1 MKQPNSE
8 EKVLP
13 KLEEKVLKE
22 LYSTYVI
29 PPYQRPYKWHKSHVF
44 QLLDDLYENI
54 YIAKRK
60 YRVGTIIIHEDE
72 NGNHNIVDGQQR
84 LTTLSLILYYLGLK
98 NKLLQNQEYPSEI
111 SKNNLIY
118 NYAQIKQWFKS
129 KTLEE
134 RKQDFL
140 KDLENKCEFVI
151 ITVYHQD
158 EAFQLF
164 DTQNSRGKELYPH
177 DLLKAFHLR
186 EMDKDG
192 YTDKEIEQYVIK
204 WEDYILE
211 KGNPLL
217 DILNNHL
224 YRIRKWIKGEPK
236 YSFTKSDLREFK
248 GVSLYKN
255 VKYNYELY
263 LRILDGT
270 IQNTKKDFLLRNFGI
285 AQFYPFQIG
294 MSIING
300 RIFFDYVFYYIELKK
315 QLLEKNESF
324 SNFYNKRC
332 FDYYGWWRVGDT
344 KVRNLFENICLLFVD
359 RFSFQDFNETIYYE
373 EFYKNV
379 YQLRLENKAISE
391 KSILKHNKAFRF
403 FNSIPNSYSPEEIK
417 VDLFC
422 DYKAEGEWKDYNYT
436 KGTEEIF
443 NFLTNKTNE

>member
-1 MKQPNSE
+1 MEDSKY
-8 EKVLP
+8 P

-22 LYSTYVI
+22 LYNTYVI
-29 PPYQRPYKWHKSHVF
+29 PPYQRPYKWHKSHVI

-54 YIAKRK
+54 YIGRRT
-60 YRVGTIIIHEDE
+60 YRVGTLIVHDE
-72 NGNHNIVDGQQR
+72 GNTHNIVDGQQR
-84 LTTLSLILYYLGLK
+84 LTTLSLILYYLGEK
-98 NKLLQNQEYPSEI
+98 DKLLQNQEYTNEI
-111 SKNNLIY
+111 SKNNLVY
-118 NYAQIKQWFKS
+118 NYDQIKQWFGAKR
-129 KTLEE
+129 LEINE
-134 RKQDFL
+134 EMFLNEL
-140 KDLENKCEFVI
+140 KDKCEFVV

-204 WEDYILE
+204 WEDYLLD
-211 KGNPLL
+211 KDNPLL

-224 YRIRKWIKGEPK
+224 YRIRKWIKGDPK
-236 YSFTKSDLREFK
+236 YSFYKSDLNEFK
-248 GVSLYKN
+248 GISLYKG
-255 VKYNYELY
+255 VKYNYELP

-285 AQFYPFQIG
+285 AQHYPFQIA

-300 RIFFDYVFYYIELKK
+300 RSFFDYVFYYIELKK
-315 QLLEKNESF
+315 QLLEGNKEF
-324 SNFYNKRC
+324 KAFYQERC
-332 FDYYGWWRVGDT
+332 HEYWGSWRVGDV

-359 RFSFQDFNETIYYE
+359 RFNLEAFNESVYYK

-391 KSILKHNKAFRF
+391 NSILNHYKAFRF
-403 FNSIPNSYSPEEIK
+403 FKSIPKSYSPEELKI
-417 VDLFC
+417 DLFC
-422 DYKAEGEWKDYNYT
+422 NYIPKGEWNENEYV
-436 KGTEEIF
+436 KGVKPIF
-443 NFLTNKTNE
+443 DFLTHKDNDE